1 MTKKK
6 RSSGA
11 PATSKRPKLRSSG
24 APATSKRPKL
34 RPLGV
39 DATEAEIAALNRGN
53 KISKMEYEQDKEL
66 RDNPL
71 KKKSGGALKSVPA
84 RNKGLAKL
92 PTKVR
97 NNMGY
102 MKSGG
107 KVKKMGDGGM
117 CRGMGAATRGGGF
130 KKMG

>member
-1 MTKKK
+1 MEANMTKKK

-11 PATSKRPKLRSSG
+11 PATSKRPKLR
-24 APATSKRPKL
+24 
-34 RPLGV
+34 PLGLA
-39 DATEAEIAALNRGN
+39 ATKAEVAALNRGN
-53 KISKMEYEQDKEL
+53 KINKMESKQDKEL
-66 RDNPL
+66 I

-84 RNKGLAKL
+84 GSKGLSKL

-107 KVKKMGDGGM
+107 EVKKMGDGGM
-117 CRGMGAATRGGGF
+117 CRGMGAATKGGGF

>member
-11 PATSKRPKLRSSG
+11 PATSKRPR
-24 APATSKRPKL
+24 L

-39 DATEAEIAALNRGN
+39 GATKAEIEALKRGN
-53 KISKMEYEQDKEL
+53 KINKMESEQDKEL

-71 KKKSGGALKSVPA
+71 KKKSGGALKSVPDGS
-84 RNKGLAKL
+84 KGLSKL

-107 KVKKMGDGGM
+107 KVKKMKDGGM
-117 CRGMGAATRGGGF
+117 CRGMGAATKGGGF